1 MKYNPDYHHRQS
13 IRLKGYDYRQ
23 AGAYYVT
30 ICCYQKICFL
40 GEIINGIM
48 KPNFAGETAAAVWYN
63 LPRHFP
69 FLELDAFV
77 VMPNHFHGIIV
88 INQHENN
95 KNLGNIPPRQA
106 NTEPSL
112 PQGTQSGSLGAI
124 VQNFKSVTTRRVNRM
139 YRRKGTIWQRDYHE
153 EIIWND
159 RAYENI
165 RRYIIENPLTW
176 EHDKENPLKFTPI
189 PGDL

>member
-1 MKYNPDYHHRQS
+1 MRYNPDYHHRRS

-30 ICCYQKICFL
+30 ICCHQRICFL
-40 GEIINGIM
+40 GEIIDGVM
-48 KPNFAGETAAAVWYN
+48 HPNFLGETAGAMWCS

-69 FLELDAFV
+69 FIELDAFV
-77 VMPNHFHGIIV
+77 VMPNHFHGILV
-88 INQHENN
+88 INEHENN
-95 KNLGNIPPRQA
+95 MNLGNVPPRQS
-106 NTEPSL
+106 TPEPSL

-124 VQNFKSVTTRRVNRM
+124 VQNFKSVTTRRVNRIH
-139 YRRKGTIWQRDYHE
+139 RRKGTIWQRGYHE
-153 EIIWND
+153 EIIRNE

-176 EHDKENPLKFTPI
+176 DKDKENLLKFTPI
-189 PGDL
+189 SGDL